1 MFLPAKTNAKDKSL
15 IILSIDKFLFCGAVL
30 ISCLQ
35 KNSTIFM
42 TENEI
47 SNRIIGLAIEVHT
60 ALGPGLLESAYK
72 ECLYYKIGKSGL
84 YVEKEKPMPL
94 IFEEVKLE
102 CGYRIDLLIETKLV
116 IEIKSV
122 EALND
127 VHLAQ
132 ILTYM
137 KLGNY
142 RLGLLLNFNVV
153 KLKDGIKRVV
163 NGL

>member
-1 MFLPAKTNAKDKSL
+1 
-15 IILSIDKFLFCGAVL
+15 
-30 ISCLQ
+30 
-35 KNSTIFM
+35 M
-42 TENEI
+42 TENEL
-47 SNRIIGLAIEVHT
+47 SNKIIGLAIEVHT
-60 ALGPGLLESAYK
+60 VLGPGLLESAYK
-72 ECLYYKIGKSGL
+72 ECLYYKVGKSAL

-102 CGYRIDLLIETKLV
+102 CGYRIDLLAEKKLV

-132 ILTYM
+132 TLTYM

-142 RLGLLLNFNVV
+142 KLGLLLNFNVL